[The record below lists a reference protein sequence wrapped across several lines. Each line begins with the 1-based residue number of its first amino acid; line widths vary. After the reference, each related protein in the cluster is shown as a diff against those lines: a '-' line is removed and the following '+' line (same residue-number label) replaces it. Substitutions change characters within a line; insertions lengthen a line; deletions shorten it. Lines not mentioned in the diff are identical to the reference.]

1 MTDTQSANTTI
12 AFDRAS
18 ARSVDADG
26 RMRVRDCVITVAEI
40 NPYYGREIPDHERLG
55 LNPSQVYDLYRDPA
69 ALEAAVEDFN
79 GQPLLIRH
87 ILQTADAPRKEYV
100 AGSVFNARWDGVNVR
115 ADLLV
120 TDRRAIEY
128 IESGELA
135 DLSSSYRYRADMT
148 PITVNGRKA
157 DGVMRDI
164 RPNHVALVEDGRA
177 TGAHVAD
184 SALKPQT
191 GDHTVELEKIGKL
204 LAALTEKVDGCM
216 ERIAKLEAPAAD
228 EQSEKDRED
237 ERRGEEEHLDRVRK
251 DEADERRGEEE
262 HLERVRKDETDERRG
277 EEVAM
282 DAASVRAVVAA
293 AVQAERERAR
303 AVESAKRDTRHV
315 LGDTIAMDSAG
326 EIYRAALEQSG
337 VDVTAIAAGAEQ
349 IAWQAYN
356 VGSRSAVRG
365 PIVAN
370 DSKNAGKPLFNTDHI
385 KRR

>member
-1 MTDTQSANTTI
+1 MTDTQTTSTVI

-18 ARSVDADG
+18 ARTVDTDG

-40 NPYYGREIPDHERLG
+40 NPYYGREIPDYERLG
-55 LNPSQVYDLYRDPA
+55 LNPAKVYDLYRDPA

-115 ADLLV
+115 ADLLI
-120 TDRRAIEY
+120 TDRRAIDY

-191 GDHTVELEKIGKL
+191 GDHTVELEEIGKL
-204 LAALTEKVDGCM
+204 LAALTEKLDGCM

-228 EQSEKDRED
+228 EQTEKDRE
-237 ERRGEEEHLDRVRK
+237 
-251 DEADERRGEEE
+251 DERRGEEE
-262 HLERVRKDETDERRG
+262 HLERVRKDEADEREG
-277 EEVAM
+277 EEARLADDSEDDDKPAAM

-337 VDVTAIAAGAEQ
+337 VDVSAIAAGAEQ

-356 VGSRSAVRG
+356 VGSRSAVHG

>member
-1 MTDTQSANTTI
+1 MTVAQSANTTI

-18 ARSVDADG
+18 ARSLDADG

-40 NPYYGREIPDHERLG
+40 NPYYGREIPGHEELG
-55 LNPSQVYDLYRDPA
+55 LSPSKVYELYRDPA
-69 ALEAAVEDFN
+69 ELETALEDFN

-87 ILQTADAPRKEYV
+87 ILQTADDPRKEYV

-115 ADLLV
+115 ADLLI
-120 TDRRAIEY
+120 TDRRAIDY

-191 GDHTVELEKIGKL
+191 GDNTVDMEEIGKL
-204 LAALTEKVDGCM
+204 LAALTEKVDATAA
-216 ERIAKLEAPAAD
+216 RLDKLEQHEAREAEHLGGEIEAENKDVAEDEAD
-228 EQSEKDRED
+228 ESEKDRED
-237 ERRGEEEHLDRVRK
+237 ERKG
-251 DEADERRGEEE
+251 
-262 HLERVRKDETDERRG
+262 
-277 EEVAM
+277 EVAM
-282 DAASVRAVVAA
+282 DAASVQAVVAA
-293 AVQAERERAR
+293 AVKAERERAR

-326 EIYRAALEQSG
+326 DIYRAALEQSG
-337 VDVTAIAAGAEQ
+337 VDVSAIAAGAEQ

-365 PIVAN
+365 PVVAN
-370 DSKNAGKPLFNTDHI
+370 DSRTAGKPLFNTDHI

>member
-1 MTDTQSANTTI
+1 MTATQSANTTI

-18 ARSVDADG
+18 ARSLDADG

-40 NPYYGREIPDHERLG
+40 NPYYGREIPGHKELG
-55 LNPSQVYDLYRDPA
+55 LSPSTVYELYRDPA

-87 ILQTADAPRKEYV
+87 IMQTADDPRKEYV

-115 ADLLV
+115 ADLLI
-120 TDRRAIEY
+120 TDRRAIDY

-148 PITVNGRKA
+148 PIVVDGRKA

-191 GDHTVELEKIGKL
+191 GDNTVDMEEIGKL
-204 LAALTEKVDGCM
+204 LAALTEKVDATAA
-216 ERIAKLEAPAAD
+216 RLDKLEQHEAREAEHLGGEIEAEKKYVAEDEAD
-228 EQSEKDRED
+228 ESEKDRED
-237 ERRGEEEHLDRVRK
+237 ERKG
-251 DEADERRGEEE
+251 
-262 HLERVRKDETDERRG
+262 
-277 EEVAM
+277 EVAM
-282 DAASVRAVVAA
+282 DAASVQAVVAA
-293 AVQAERERAR
+293 AVKAERERAS
-303 AVESAKRDTRHV
+303 AVEAAKREVRHV
-315 LGDTIAMDSAG
+315 LGDTIAMDSADD
-326 EIYRAALEQSG
+326 IYRAALEQSG
-337 VDVTAIAAGAEQ
+337 VDVSAIAAGAEQ

-356 VGSRSAVRG
+356 VGSRSAARG
-365 PIVAN
+365 PVVAN
-370 DSKNAGKPLFNTDHI
+370 DSRTAGKPLFNTDHI

>member
-1 MTDTQSANTTI
+1 MTVAQSANTTI

-18 ARSVDADG
+18 ARSLDADG

-40 NPYYGREIPDHERLG
+40 NPYYGREIPGHEELG
-55 LNPSQVYDLYRDPA
+55 LSPSKVYELYRDPA
-69 ALEAAVEDFN
+69 ELEAAIEDFN

-87 ILQTADAPRKEYV
+87 ILQTADDPRKEYV

-115 ADLLV
+115 ADLLI
-120 TDRRAIEY
+120 TDRRAIDY

-184 SALKPQT
+184 SALKPQS
-191 GDHTVELEKIGKL
+191 GDNAVDMEEIGKL
-204 LAALTEKVDGCM
+204 LAALTEKVDATAA
-216 ERIAKLEAPAAD
+216 RLDKLEQHEAREAEHLGGEIEAEKKDMAED
-228 EQSEKDRED
+228 ESDESEKDRED
-237 ERRGEEEHLDRVRK
+237 ERKGDV
-251 DEADERRGEEE
+251 A
-262 HLERVRKDETDERRG
+262 
-277 EEVAM
+277 AM
-282 DAASVRAVVAA
+282 DAASVQAVVAA
-293 AVQAERERAR
+293 AVKAERERAR

-326 EIYRAALEQSG
+326 DIYRAALEQSG
-337 VDVTAIAAGAEQ
+337 VDVSAIAAGAEH

-365 PIVAN
+365 PVVAN
-370 DSKNAGKPLFNTDHI
+370 DSRTAGKPLFNTDHI

>member
-1 MTDTQSANTTI
+1 MTDTQTANTVI

-87 ILQTADAPRKEYV
+87 ILQTADDPRKEYV

-115 ADLLV
+115 ADLLI
-120 TDRRAIEY
+120 TDRRAIDY

-191 GDHTVELEKIGKL
+191 GDNTVDMEEIGKL
-204 LAALTEKVDGCM
+204 LAALTEKVDATAA
-216 ERIAKLEAPAAD
+216 RLDKLEQHEAREAEHLGGEIEAEKKDAAEDEAD
-228 EQSEKDRED
+228 ESEKDRED
-237 ERRGEEEHLDRVRK
+237 ERKG
-251 DEADERRGEEE
+251 
-262 HLERVRKDETDERRG
+262 
-277 EEVAM
+277 EVAM
-282 DAASVRAVVAA
+282 DAASVQAVVEA
-293 AVQAERERAR
+293 AVKAERERAS

-337 VDVTAIAAGAEQ
+337 VDVSAIAAGAEQ

-365 PIVAN
+365 PVVAN
-370 DSKNAGKPLFNTDHI
+370 DSRTAGKPLFNTDHI